1 MAKESFRSTADRQV
15 ISRLVGIASIF
26 VACNATTGGLFWP
39 SSSLEDGV
47 LDATWTAPTTNT
59 DGKPLTDLVAYRVYY
74 SATNPPCPSGPFLLT
89 DLVSYR
95 VYYSAT
101 NPPCPGGPFVTVA
114 SSTARPTPNQKV
126 SVRLTGLTPGQLYYV
141 AISVVNSRGAL
152 SACSIPARARAR
164 RS

>member
-1 MAKESFRSTADRQV
+1 MAKDSSRSTADRQA
-15 ISRLVGIASIF
+15 IIRLVGIASVF
-26 VACNATTGGLFWP
+26 VACNATTGGLFSP

-59 DGKPLTDLVAYRVYY
+59 DGKP
-74 SATNPPCPSGPFLLT
+74 LT